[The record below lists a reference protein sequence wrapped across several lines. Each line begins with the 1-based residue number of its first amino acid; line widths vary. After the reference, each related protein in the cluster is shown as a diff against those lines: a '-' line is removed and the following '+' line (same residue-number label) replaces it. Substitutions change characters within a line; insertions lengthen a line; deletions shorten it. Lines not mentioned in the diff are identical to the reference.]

1 MSDQDKNKQVIKGY
15 VIEDVPDTPMYA
27 NRRQSCENSW
37 IYPAQG
43 SNLSQEVM
51 VREGNIIFSCVC
63 GKRVKIP
70 VSFAGSK
77 GKCPECGKVINI
89 PRLSV

>member
-1 MSDQDKNKQVIKGY
+1 MSEQDKDKQVVKGY

-27 NRRQSCENSW
+27 NRRHSCENSW

-43 SNLSQEVM
+43 
-51 VREGNIIFSCVC
+51 VRETEEVIVRDGNIIFSCEC

-77 GKCPECGKVINI
+77 GKCPECGQVINI